1 MLTSRTSGQS
11 VHSLST
17 LSAGAEDSNVNQ
29 MSGLSCLANYRTLYR
44 TYRKTSRHANPPI
57 PLPIRSQLR
66 SLIDAGLKDHQL
78 ESVTQYLVSSNLHQV
93 GRNLSVVII
102 LLTIS
107 TEPERLKA
115 TVNRVGLNMPKALD
129 LNTPLK

>member
-1 MLTSRTSGQS
+1 
-11 VHSLST
+11 
-17 LSAGAEDSNVNQ
+17 

-78 ESVTQYLVSSNLHQV
+78 ESVTQYLVSSNLHQELV
-93 GRNLSVVII
+93 RRYNPADDL
-102 LLTIS
+102 